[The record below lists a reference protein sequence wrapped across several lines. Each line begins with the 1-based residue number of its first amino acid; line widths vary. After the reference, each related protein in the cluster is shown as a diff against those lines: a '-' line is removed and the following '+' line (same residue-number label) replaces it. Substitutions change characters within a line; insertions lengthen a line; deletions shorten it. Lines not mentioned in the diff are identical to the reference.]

1 MVRETKLSTISY
13 KLQNFYGGKDGTS
26 YRHQHTVQL
35 CVNAVISVLDSR
47 ANNCDS
53 YSGSNYCYKQFLKR
67 RITMANKR
75 LKILLTLITLGLS
88 SFVSASPAVYDP
100 ATGELNVPVIRA
112 AGATDASD
120 DAYQAIFT
128 EMPLGS
134 LSFGCP
140 DVFGPSVQPISDGD
154 AIYDPTTNQ
163 ITLPELVLQG
173 TSTPL
178 YRVILDVDL
187 ANCIITV
194 AAGELIS
201 SSYTVAT
208 SVNPGVLETGNVG
221 SEWLTGLYTSIA
233 VASDGTVHIS
243 YYDHDGSVTPAPGQ
257 LKHAWRSGIGTNW
270 NTEVVEAP
278 PSGVF
283 GTMVGSVG
291 STGTSMAIED
301 DGTLHIVYTGNHD
314 SDVLTDFLKI
324 RLKHAWKKPGLSW
337 QTQLVDCGICAT
349 PGAYN
354 FVWQPS
360 LDIDNNGNLHVSAY
374 FTGPTSPGD
383 DSVSP
388 DEPGL
393 GYVYTMGGGGY
404 SWSAID
410 IVKSGAAYGQQSS
423 LKVAPSGKIH
433 IAYLHHEDDSDYINL
448 MHAWKPPSM
457 GWSSEYIENSRLE
470 KRMFPSLDVAED
482 ESVYI
487 AYYDVDNGELKVAAM
502 TPPGSSPPYNG
513 VWSTETV
520 DGTDPSEMA
529 GQHTALIVASDGTI
543 HIAYSQNNFQDV
555 LLASYPLN
563 GGAWTI
569 QPVAS
574 FGNLGM
580 YNSLAEGPSGI
591 LHIAYHDMVLGDLLH
606 IGLSP

>member
-1 MVRETKLSTISY
+1 MGNI
-13 KLQNFYGGKDGTS
+13 Q
-26 YRHQHTVQL
+26 
-35 CVNAVISVLDSR
+35 
-47 ANNCDS
+47 
-53 YSGSNYCYKQFLKR
+53 
-67 RITMANKR
+67 
-75 LKILLTLITLGLS
+75 ILFTLFILITLGLS
-88 SFVSASPAVYDP
+88 SFVYASPAVYDP
-100 ATGELNVPVIRA
+100 TTGELNVPVIRA

-120 DAYQAIFT
+120 PAYQAIFT
-128 EMPLGS
+128 EMPLGT

-140 DVFGPSVQPISDGD
+140 DVFGPSVQPLSDGD
-154 AIYDPTTNQ
+154 AIYDPTTNE

-173 TSTPL
+173 TSTPR

-201 SSYTVAT
+201 SPYTVDESPSSLT
-208 SVNPGVLETGNVG
+208 TGNVTTD
-221 SEWLTGLYTSIA
+221 WLTGLYTSIA
-233 VASDGTVHIS
+233 VASNGTVHIA

-257 LKHAWRSGIGTNW
+257 LIHASRSGIGTIW

-278 PSGVF
+278 PSF
-283 GTMVGSVG
+283 ASLVGSVG

-337 QTQLVDCGICAT
+337 QTQLVVCAVCAT
-349 PGAYN
+349 YDV
-354 FVWQPS
+354 VWQPS

-383 DSVSP
+383 DS
-388 DEPGL
+388 EPGL
-393 GYVYTMGGGGY
+393 GYVHTVGGGGY
-404 SWSAID
+404 QWSVVD
-410 IVKSGAAYGQQSS
+410 IVKSGAAFGQQSS

-448 MHAWKPPSM
+448 MHAWKPVSM

-470 KRMFPSLDVAED
+470 QRMFPSLDVAED

-520 DGTDPSEMA
+520 DGTDSSEMV

-555 LLASYPLN
+555 LLASYPLS
-563 GGAWTI
+563 GGAWAI
-569 QPVAS
+569 QTVDD
-574 FGNLGM
+574 FGSLGM

-591 LHIAYHDMVLGDLLH
+591 LHIAYHDRVLGDLLH
-606 IGLSP
+606 VGLSP

>member
-1 MVRETKLSTISY
+1 MKTLTSNIQILSTLSIPI
-13 KLQNFYGGKDGTS
+13 
-26 YRHQHTVQL
+26 V
-35 CVNAVISVLDSR
+35 
-47 ANNCDS
+47 
-53 YSGSNYCYKQFLKR
+53 
-67 RITMANKR
+67 M
-75 LKILLTLITLGLS
+75 LGLS
-88 SFVSASPAVYDP
+88 SFVYASPAVYDP
-100 ATGELNVPVIRA
+100 TTGELNVPVIRV
-112 AGATDASD
+112 AGATEASD
-120 DAYQAIFT
+120 DAYQIIFT
-128 EMPLGS
+128 ETALGT
-134 LSFGCP
+134 LIFGCP
-140 DVFGPSVQPISDGD
+140 DVSGPSVQPISDGD

-163 ITLPELVLQG
+163 ITLPELVVQG
-173 TSTPL
+173 ASNPL

-194 AAGELIS
+194 AAGEVIS
-201 SSYTVAT
+201 SSYTVDEGDS
-208 SVNPGVLETGNVG
+208 SVLTTGNLG

-243 YYDHDGSVTPAPGQ
+243 YYDHDGSVTPAVGR
-257 LKHAWRSGIGTNW
+257 LMHAWRTGIHPNW
-270 NTEVVEAP
+270 TTEVVEAP
-278 PSGVF
+278 PSF
-283 GTMVGSVG
+283 WSLVGSVG
-291 STGTSMAIED
+291 GTGTSMAIED
-301 DGTLHIVYTGNHD
+301 DGTLHIVYTGNHQFSG
-314 SDVLTDFLKI
+314 SDLLTDFLKT
-324 RLKHAWKKPGLSW
+324 RLKHAWKAPGLSW
-337 QTQLVDCGICAT
+337 QTQLVGLPALVADGM
-349 PGAYN
+349 YDV
-354 FVWQPS
+354 VWQPS

-374 FTGPTSPGD
+374 FTGPSSPGD
-383 DSVSP
+383 GSAST

-393 GYVYTMGGGGY
+393 GYAYTMGGGGY

-457 GWSSEYIENSRLE
+457 GWSSEYIENSRQE
-470 KRMFPSLDVAED
+470 KQMFPSLDVAED

-520 DGTDPSEMA
+520 DGTDSSEMA

-555 LLASYPLN
+555 RLASYPLN
-563 GGAWTI
+563 GEAWTI
-569 QPVAS
+569 QTVAA

>member
-1 MVRETKLSTISY
+1 MKTLAG
-13 KLQNFYGGKDGTS
+13 N
-26 YRHQHTVQL
+26 VQ
-35 CVNAVISVLDSR
+35 VL
-47 ANNCDS
+47 
-53 YSGSNYCYKQFLKR
+53 FTLF
-67 RITMANKR
+67 I
-75 LKILLTLITLGLS
+75 LITLGLS
-88 SFVSASPAVYDP
+88 SFVYASPAVYDP

-120 DAYQAIFT
+120 PAYQAIFT

-140 DVFGPSVQPISDGD
+140 DVFGPSVQPLSDGD

-173 TSTPL
+173 TSNPR

-201 SSYTVAT
+201 SSYTVDEGDS
-208 SVNPGVLETGNVG
+208 SVLTTGNL
-221 SEWLTGLYTSIA
+221 STDWLTGLYTSIA
-233 VASDGTVHIS
+233 VGSDGTVHIS

-257 LKHAWRSGIGTNW
+257 LKHAWRTGIETNW
-270 NTEVVEAP
+270 TTEVVEAP

-360 LDIDNNGNLHVSAY
+360 LDIDGNGNLHVSAY
-374 FTGPTSPGD
+374 FTSPTSPGD
-383 DSVSP
+383 GSAST
-388 DEPGL
+388 DEAGL
-393 GYVYTMGGGGY
+393 GYAYTMGGGGY

-470 KRMFPSLDVAED
+470 QRMFPSLDVAED

-487 AYYDVDNGELKVAAM
+487 AYYGVDNGELKVAAM

-513 VWSTETV
+513 VWSTEIV
-520 DGTDPSEMA
+520 DGTDSSEMV

-555 LLASYPLN
+555 FLASYPLN
-563 GGAWTI
+563 GEAWAI
-569 QPVAS
+569 QTVDA

-580 YNSLAEGPSGI
+580 YNSIAEGPSGI

-606 IGLSP
+606 VGLSP